1 MKKVIV
7 YGSITL
13 MKMLCYDARDNA
25 DFQIAA
31 LVSDPDYLG
40 GDELA
45 GLPWVSYEKIQALYP
60 PDEYDMLALFN
71 GYRSMRARDI
81 IFAKAEKSGYQLRNY
96 ISPRADVTPDIRMG
110 VNNVIMGNAHTGF
123 GGSMGDNNL
132 IRQGVYLGHEF
143 KIGNNNIIAAGCTIG
158 GHCHMGNSCYI
169 GGHCHMGS
177 SCYIGLGTTIV
188 NHINIADET
197 LAGAGSVVIR
207 DTLGSRGTFFLL
219 PFCFLVLLQEALGTV
234 PQLRSAQQMGQSPS
248 FLQADFPELRSAQQ
262 MGQSFGAQAVFPS
275 FLQAVFLFASY
286 FLFMV

>member
-71 GYRSMRARDI
+71 GYRSMRA
-81 IFAKAEKSGYQLRNY
+81 
-96 ISPRADVTPDIRMG
+96 DVTPDIRMG

-169 GGHCHMGS
+169 G
-177 SCYIGLGTTIV
+177 LGTTIV

-207 DTLGSRGTFFLL
+207 DTEPYSKNVGNPSRVIGYHREEG
-219 PFCFLVLLQEALGTV
+219 PGMK
-234 PQLRSAQQMGQSPS
+234 LR
-248 FLQADFPELRSAQQ
+248 DE
-262 MGQSFGAQAVFPS
+262 
-275 FLQAVFLFASY
+275 
-286 FLFMV
+286 